1 MAERINIVLVENSFF
16 ITAGFNSLIAEFPG
30 LFLSASY
37 DGSEKNI
44 VQKVLHHKPD
54 LVVLNPALIDVG
66 LFSLIK
72 DFSRGALVAGLVND
86 KTPENVKS
94 HFDCCLDLSWNKY
107 EIIETFRDFLVKR
120 LKQDDHDKSDT
131 VLSSR
136 EQMIVREVVSGLT
149 NQEIAD
155 KLFLSVHT
163 VNTHRKNITN
173 KLGIKTVSGL
183 TVYALMNKIVDIHE
197 IRH

>member
-1 MAERINIVLVENSFF
+1 MTERINIVLVENSFF
-16 ITAGFNSLIAEFPG
+16 ITAGFNSLISEFPG
-30 LFLSASY
+30 LFLSATY

-44 VQKVLHHKPD
+44 VQKVMHHKPD
-54 LVVLNPALIDVG
+54 LVVLNPERIQDG

-72 DFSRGALVAGLVND
+72 DFSGDALVAGLVND

-94 HFDCCLDLSWNKY
+94 HFDCCLDMSLNKY
-107 EIIETFRDFLVKR
+107 EIMETFREFLVKR
-120 LKQDDHDKSDT
+120 LKQDDHARSDA

-136 EQMIVREVVSGLT
+136 EQTIVREVVSGLT